1 MATTSEGR
9 PGGWGGHN
17 GVTGIRIL
25 LVGVRSPINTGMILR
40 VAETYEANV
49 ALCGADDVLDDPV
62 RMQTIRDFSCG
73 ALERRG
79 FTRLSGLEA
88 ARAWIGEGRLV
99 ATTIAPDA
107 VALPAFRFRPGDVIA
122 FGSEYDGLDPAFAAA
137 ADAALTIPM
146 PDVFTPK
153 PPTANPID
161 PGRTAPPSNDGR
173 PNLNVAMSV
182 GITCYAAYCAGVTRE
197 G

>member
-1 MATTSEGR
+1 MAGTSGT
-9 PGGWGGHN
+9 WGGRN

-40 VAETYEANV
+40 VAETYEADV
-49 ALCGADDVLDDPV
+49 ALTGADDVLDDPV
-62 RMQTIRDFSCG
+62 RLQTIRDFSCG

-79 FTRLSGLEA
+79 FTRLAGLEA

-99 ATTIAPDA
+99 ATTIAADA
-107 VALPAFRFRPGDVIA
+107 VELPAFAFRPGDVIA

-137 ADAALTIPM
+137 ADVALTIPM

-182 GITCYAAYCAGVTRE
+182 GIACYAAYCAGVA
-197 G
+197 GAG

>member
-1 MATTSEGR
+1 MAGTSGS
-9 PGGWGGHN
+9 WGGRN

-40 VAETYEANV
+40 VAETYEAEV
-49 ALCGADDVLDDPV
+49 ALTGADDVLDDPA
-62 RMQTIRDFSCG
+62 RLQTIRDFSCG

-79 FTRLSGLEA
+79 FARLAGLDA
-88 ARAWIGEGRLV
+88 ARAWIGAGRLV

-107 VALPAFRFRPGDVIA
+107 VELPAFAFRPGDVIA
-122 FGSEYDGLDPAFAAA
+122 FGSEYDGLDPAYAAA

-161 PGRTAPPSNDGR
+161 PGRTAPPANDGR

-182 GITCYAAYCAGVTRE
+182 GITCYAAYCAGVVAR
-197 G
+197 GG